1 MGRRL
6 NRLTVAGKGRRATE
20 RQRQHQSKDDPQD
33 AHLCSR
39 QDDP

>member
-1 MGRRL
+1 MGWRS
-6 NRLTVAGKGRRATE
+6 NRLAVAGKDRRATE

-39 QDDP
+39 QDHP